1 MDDQFAKLKMGE
13 SLPIGAVSRSLRE
26 MDPETSANF
35 RSLLGT
41 LSTARDR
48 QDNGKGKPF
57 DEACRQLDTDPEMIR
72 RQIAA
77 VDSEVITDQLMQR
90 RGTDAELPVPEF
102 DRRAA
107 LSAAFDAIEGNQD
120 D

>member
-1 MDDQFAKLKMGE
+1 MDDFFRAHPWDLPRIGE
-13 SLPIGAVSRSLRE
+13 VSRSLRE
-26 MDPETSANF
+26 MPPEQAANF
-35 RSLLGT
+35 KSLLGT
-41 LSTARDR
+41 LSQARDR
-48 QDNGKGKPF
+48 QDNGRGKPF
-57 DEACRQLDTDPEMIR
+57 DEACRQLNTDPEMIR